1 MNERRT
7 AIRIKVDVAARY
19 RRDGEFSERVA
30 RIDNISRNGLL
41 LVAEEAVPEGTQLR
55 ISFSGQDGAPHAI
68 VGEVVRAAPMGAMG
82 VSFVHVEEATLRYVR
97 EALGVP

>member
-19 RRDGEFSERVA
+19 RHEGEVSDRVA